1 MNEVKSIRHWTPRY
15 IADKINVWIYEQKYP
30 DHPWLTRDAVAILS
44 DYLKDTDVGLE
55 FGSGRSTIWFSKR
68 VSKLIS
74 VEHDPVWYEKV
85 ENRLSDGKVTNC
97 SYYLC
102 PAEPDS
108 RHEDDRPD
116 SAYVRVAMEIPDV
129 SLDFVLV
136 DGIYRG
142 SCAVA
147 VLEKLRPGGILIVDN
162 VNWYLPNAS
171 RAPASRRLRDGTAS
185 EVWTRFQKSVEG
197 WRRIWTSDGV
207 SDTAFFFKPCAQMVE
222 KK

>member
-1 MNEVKSIRHWTPRY
+1 M
-15 IADKINVWIYEQKYP
+15 WIYERRFP
-30 DHPWLTRDAVAILS
+30 GRPWLTRNAVSILA
-44 DYLKDTDVGLE
+44 DYLKETDTGLE
-55 FGSGRSTIWFSKR
+55 FGSGQSTLWFSKR

-85 ENRLSDGKVTNC
+85 TNCLFENKVTNC

-108 RHEDDRPD
+108 RHEEDRPD
-116 SAYVRVAMEIPDV
+116 SAYVRISKEIPDG
-129 SLDFVLV
+129 SLDFALV

-147 VLEKLRPGGILIVDN
+147 AIEKLRPGGMLIVDN
-162 VNWYLPNAS
+162 VNWYLPNRS
-171 RAPASRRLRDGTAS
+171 HAPASRSLQDGPAS
-185 EVWTRFQKSVEG
+185 DAWAQFQKAVEN

-207 SDTAFFFKPCAQMVE
+207 SDTAFFFKPCVQMGMGR
-222 KK
+222 